1 MATYNTPVIP
11 AANKEAADT
20 YWENAGAGPGSFS
33 VGLVPADGPANAAIT
48 HYMCSGQLERYFPA
62 AYTEFP
68 VQFPDAVLL
77 RYVGNSAGNLVYVNN
92 ELATRNLQRHNPGV

>member
-1 MATYNTPVIP
+1 MATINTPIIL
-11 AANKEAADT
+11 AADKEAADT

-33 VGLVPADGPANAAIT
+33 IGLVPSPGPTDAAIT
-48 HYMCSGQLERYFPA
+48 NYMCSGQLERYFPA

-77 RYVGNSAGNLVYVNN
+77 RYVGNSTGNLAYVNS
-92 ELATRNLQRHNPGV
+92 ELAARNLQRYSSI